1 MQNGK
6 STRDSSA
13 ASYARRHLRFGWWSL
28 LLFLSLGLVL
38 EAFHGLKIG
47 WYLQVSSHIRRLMFT
62 LAHTHGTL
70 LALVHI
76 AFSVT
81 ACRSDQKDV
90 VSDPELSPQAEES
103 PRWRR
108 WASRCLMGAS
118 VLLPGG
124 FFLGGFF
131 IYDGDPGLAAPLLVP
146 MGGLLLFV
154 AVFLTARGVSS
165 TK

>member
-1 MQNGK
+1 MSRGK
-6 STRDSSA
+6 LIVDRSA
-13 ASYARRHLRFGWWSL
+13 AAYARRHLRIGWWSL

-47 WYLQVSSHIRRLMFT
+47 WYLNVSSHVRRLMLT

-70 LALVHI
+70 LALIHL

-81 ACRSDQKDV
+81 ACRPDLSDND
-90 VSDPELSPQAEES
+90 STSETERDSEES
-103 PRWRR
+103 PPWRR
-108 WASRCLMGAS
+108 RASSCLIGAS

-131 IYDGDPGLAAPLLVP
+131 IYDGDPGLGALLVP
-146 MGGLLLFV
+146 VGGVLLLI
-154 AVFLTARGVSS
+154 AVFLTARGISAANS
-165 TK
+165 